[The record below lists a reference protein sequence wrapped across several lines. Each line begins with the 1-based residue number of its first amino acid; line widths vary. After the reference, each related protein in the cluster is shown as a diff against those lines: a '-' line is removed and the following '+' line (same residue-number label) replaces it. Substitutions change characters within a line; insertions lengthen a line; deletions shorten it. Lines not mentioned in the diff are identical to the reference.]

1 MLVFEHERST
11 LHAFNLIA
19 VPKKIWRA
27 VSNIEIK
34 WEIKEDVAK
43 VKRELAA
50 SSVGRQA
57 RRDGTIEAIALVF
70 PAAELIQYTKAWEK
84 ITCENYN
91 WDLRKMADDFK
102 TFHNPKGIK
111 LDAKTSKIYLQ
122 AFVQSYLKRNLH
134 SDVLF

>member
-19 VPKKIWRA
+19 VPKKIGCA

-50 SSVGRQA
+50 SAVGRQA

-102 TFHNPKGIK
+102 ILHNPKRIK
-111 LDAKTSKIYLQ
+111 LDAKNIKNIFTGFCSKLPK
-122 AFVQSYLKRNLH
+122 A
-134 SDVLF
+134 

>member
-19 VPKKIWRA
+19 VPKKIGRA
-27 VSNIEIK
+27 ASNIEIR
-34 WEIKEDVAK
+34 WENKEDVAK

-50 SSVGRQA
+50 SFVGRKA
-57 RRDGTIEAIALVF
+57 RRDGTIKALALVF
-70 PAAELIQYTKAWEK
+70 PATELIQYTKAWKKLPVK
-84 ITCENYN
+84 IT
-91 WDLRKMADDFK
+91 
-102 TFHNPKGIK
+102 TGISEK
-111 LDAKTSKIYLQ
+111 WLMTLKNFTIRRASSWMQKTSKIYLQ

>member
-19 VPKKIWRA
+19 VHKKIGRA
-27 VSNIEIK
+27 VSNIEIR

-57 RRDGTIEAIALVF
+57 SRDRTIEAIALVF
-70 PAAELIQYTKAWEK
+70 PAAELIQYTKA
-84 ITCENYN
+84 
-91 WDLRKMADDFK
+91 
-102 TFHNPKGIK
+102 
-111 LDAKTSKIYLQ
+111 
-122 AFVQSYLKRNLH
+122 
-134 SDVLF
+134 